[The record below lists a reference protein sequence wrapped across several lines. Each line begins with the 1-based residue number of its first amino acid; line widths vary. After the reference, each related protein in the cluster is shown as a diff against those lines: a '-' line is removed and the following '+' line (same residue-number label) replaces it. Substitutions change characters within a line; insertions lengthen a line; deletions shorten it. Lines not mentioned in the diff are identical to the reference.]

1 MARGKLRVYLGAAP
15 GVGKTYAMLS
25 EGRRRL
31 QRGTDVA
38 VGFVEPHGRI
48 HTQEMTEGLEIVP
61 RRELRYRGAVFTE
74 MDVDA
79 VLARRPSVAL
89 VDELAHTNVPGSRN
103 EKRWQ
108 DVEEL
113 LEAGIDVISTVNIQH
128 LESVNDVV
136 AKITG
141 VTQRETLPDAVV
153 RAADQVEL
161 VDMAPEALRRRLA
174 HGNVYTAEKI
184 DAALSNYFRVGNLT
198 ALRELALLWTAD
210 KVDEALQTYRA
221 QHEIEGTWEARER
234 VVVAL
239 TGGPEGETLIRRA
252 ARIAARSTGGELM
265 ALHVTPSD
273 GLTGASPAAL
283 ADQRRLVESL
293 GGTYHQI
300 LGEDIPEAL
309 LTFARAENAT
319 QLVLGASRR
328 TWLGSLF
335 TGPGIGATTIRDSG
349 DIDVHIVTHSESGRG
364 ARLPRLRGSLTR
376 RRRIQGFALALL
388 VPPLLTAALV
398 PQRDALNLIT
408 DVLLFLMVVVVVAL
422 VGGFLPALL
431 AAVGG
436 SLLLNYFF
444 TPPYYTFTI
453 YETNN
458 TIALFAFIAVAM
470 MVSSVV
476 DMLSRRTRQAARAA
490 AEAETLSTLAGEAL
504 RGPSAL
510 PALLERLRTTFSLD
524 TVTLLERPVDEA
536 GGGAM
541 AVGPTTEWSI
551 VANAGAEP
559 CPRPDVADSA
569 VPFGDRLVLAIKGKP
584 LRAEDQRLLGAFAAQ
599 AAATLERQRLR
610 EAAAEAQPL
619 AEANRM
625 RTALLAAV
633 GHDLRSPLA
642 TVKAYV
648 TSLLSR
654 DVVWTEDEREQ
665 LLHGADDALDR
676 LAALVDNLLDMSR
689 LQAGAMDALIRP
701 TMIDEVAARA
711 LDDIGEDGRRF
722 VVDIPD
728 DVPPVLAD
736 PGLLERV
743 VANLLVNA
751 VRYSPPDLKP
761 LLTSSALRDKVE
773 LRVIDRGPGIPT
785 DLRDKV
791 FEPFQRLGDTDNTTG
806 VGLGLAL
813 ARGLTELMGGTLS
826 PEETP
831 GGGLTMVLS
840 LTAVPAEP
848 GEAAPEPGRR
858 ERTPG
863 SGDVEVER

>member
-1 MARGKLRVYLGAAP
+1 MPRGKLRIYLGAAP

-31 QRGTDVA
+31 ERGTDVA
-38 VGFVEPHGRI
+38 VGFVEAHGRV
-48 HTQEMTEGLEIVP
+48 HTQEMTEGLEIIP
-61 RRELRYRGAVFTE
+61 RRELRYRDAVFTE
-74 MDVDA
+74 MDVEA
-79 VLARRPSVAL
+79 VLARKPSVAL

-161 VDMAPEALRRRLA
+161 VDMAPEALRRRMA

-265 ALHVTPSD
+265 AVHVTPSD

-364 ARLPRLRGSLTR
+364 TKLPRLRGSITR
-376 RRRIQGFALALL
+376 RRRLQGFALALL

-408 DVLLFLMVVVVVAL
+408 DVLLFLLVVVVVAL

-436 SLLLNYFF
+436 SVLLNYFF

-453 YETNN
+453 YEANN
-458 TIALFAFIAVAM
+458 TIALLVFIAVAL

-490 AEAETLSTLAGEAL
+490 AEAETLTTLAGEAL

-510 PALLERLRTTFSLD
+510 PALLERLRTTFSLE
-524 TVTLLERPVDEA
+524 TVTLLERPADDP
-536 GGGAM
+536 GGAM

-551 VANAGAEP
+551 VANAGSEP
-559 CPRPDVADSA
+559 CPRPDAADNA
-569 VPFGDRLVLAIKGKP
+569 LPFGANLVLAIKGKP
-584 LRAEDQRLLGAFAAQ
+584 LRAEDQRLLGAFATQ

-654 DVVWTEDEREQ
+654 DVVWTEDERDQ
-665 LLHGADDALDR
+665 LLHGADDAIDR

-722 VVDIPD
+722 IVDIPD

-743 VANLLVNA
+743 IANLLVNA
-751 VRYSPPDLKP
+751 ARYSPPDLKP
-761 LLTSSALRDKVE
+761 MLTASALRDKVE

-785 DLRDKV
+785 DLRDRV

-813 ARGLTELMGGTLS
+813 ARGLTELMGGTLD

-840 LTAVPAEP
+840 LTAVPSEP
-848 GEAAPEPGRR
+848 DEVTPQPGRR
-858 ERTPG
+858 ERTTE
-863 SGDVEVER
+863 SGDAEVER